1 MQLYVRRRK
10 YFIFHCRIPDI
21 LDKLLLLRFSQSC
34 QDQKYFLSK
43 KRQKKYFFEKLNLIS
58 MQFPAFKVGESHIL
72 SETHLSLRISKVFVI
87 QLLILEFIMIVTNIY
102 RGLLYVG
109 WWSCKDLCKPVKES
123 LRLWYLKFRS
133 FKMPHAWAFQSEQA
147 FTNIWTPGFLAVLCK
162 RYSNHS
168 MRTRAVLI
176 LTNQNEER

>member
-1 MQLYVRRRK
+1 MLIKLARNKKKGNSKVPDSLKARVYVPLSMVSSFFLNK
-10 YFIFHCRIPDI
+10 GHN
-21 LDKLLLLRFSQSC
+21 KMTM
-34 QDQKYFLSK
+34 FLSLAPGV
-43 KRQKKYFFEKLNLIS
+43 LNQCPWQLIQS
-58 MQFPAFKVGESHIL
+58 WLELAQNIFWNTMF
-72 SETHLSLRISKVFVI
+72 
-87 QLLILEFIMIVTNIY
+87 LLILKNSSWLRQTSIY
-102 RGLLYVG
+102 LGLLYVG

-123 LRLWYLKFRS
+123 LKLWYLKFRS